1 MLRGKSEII
10 NPYIKK
16 MGRNHINDLTVH
28 FKDPEKQEQTKPKFS
43 RKKKKLK
50 LEKK

>member
-28 FKDPEKQEQTKPKFS
+28 FKDPEKQELNLNLVG
-43 RKKKKLK
+43 RKK
-50 LEKK
+50 